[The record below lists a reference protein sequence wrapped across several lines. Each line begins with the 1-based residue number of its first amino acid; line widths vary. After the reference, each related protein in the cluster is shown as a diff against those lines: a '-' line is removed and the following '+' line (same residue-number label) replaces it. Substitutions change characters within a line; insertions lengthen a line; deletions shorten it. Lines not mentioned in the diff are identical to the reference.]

1 MLRQASGQHGFEQCL
16 GHAVGLAFGT
26 RHIQLGGGVAGGQ
39 GQQNSIGIG
48 RAAQDL
54 QQATTRIGAIVKAK
68 PTLFEKDVTA
78 HLPAQRRVDLFHFGF
93 DQRMPGAVHQ
103 RLTPGRA
110 NGWGQP
116 LRAFHVINDGASGHA
131 REHILGKQL
140 HLPIGVNVLAI
151 AGDDAQAVTIA
162 IEGQAQLCARA
173 GQSGDQILQVFRFAG
188 IGVVVGKLPINLAE
202 QLNDLAAQ
210 GAKDTG
216 RRRTGHAVATVN
228 HDFHGPR
235 QAHIANDAVAVW
247 FDDVHQAHLTARF
260 EDPAFIG
267 HGGAQ
272 SLDVLA
278 IDGAPG
284 QDHFETVVI
293 LGVVAARDLNAAAAQ
308 RVRGKVQHRGGD
320 HPHVNHHHA
329 HIDQT
334 LHQGRAEAGRTPAA
348 VTAHGHRG
356 LPTSRS
362 LVAKGTAQSTG
373 KVGVQGIG
381 YQAPDVIGFEGVG
394 VGFHGRDCKR
404 QACPT
409 SGLHTLCNQT

>member
-1 MLRQASGQHGFEQCL
+1 M
-16 GHAVGLAFGT
+16 
-26 RHIQLGGGVAGGQ
+26 
-39 GQQNSIGIG
+39 
-48 RAAQDL
+48 
-54 QQATTRIGAIVKAK
+54 
-68 PTLFEKDVTA
+68 
-78 HLPAQRRVDLFHFGF
+78 
-93 DQRMPGAVHQ
+93 
-103 RLTPGRA
+103 
-110 NGWGQP
+110 
-116 LRAFHVINDGASGHA
+116 
-131 REHILGKQL
+131 GKQL
-140 HLPIGVNVLAI
+140 HLPIGIDVLAI
-151 AGDDAQAVTIA
+151 AGHNAQAVAVTIK
-162 IEGQAQLCARA
+162 GQAKLSARA
-173 GQSGDQILQVFRFAG
+173 GQGGDQVFQIFRFARV
-188 IGVVVGKLPINLAE
+188 GVVVGKLPIDLAE
-202 QLNDLAAQ
+202 QFDDLAAQ
-210 GAKDTG
+210 GTKNP
-216 RRRTGHAVATVN
+216 RRRSARHAIATVD
-228 HDFHGPR
+228 HDLHRPS
-235 QAHIANDAVAVW
+235 QTHIAQDAVGIRL
-247 FDDVHQAHLTARF
+247 DQVHQAHQSPGF
-260 EDPAFIG
+260 QDPAFIG

-278 IDGAPG
+278 INGAPS
-284 QDHFETVVI
+284 QHHLETVVI

-348 VTAHGHRG
+348 VTTHGHRG

-362 LVAKGTAQSTG
+362 LVAKGPTQSTG